1 MKIVFICDFFLSSGG
16 AAKIG
21 FDLVQMLVAQ
31 NIPVKVFVGE
41 SCDGDST
48 IPVISLGQK
57 RLLLADPKTRV
68 FRGLFNVTAHAELV
82 KLIDNDDTPDT
93 IYIVNSWFQILSPS
107 IFTALNR
114 VSKRV
119 FVYAHDFFIA
129 CPNGGYFDFTRE
141 EPCDRIPL
149 SMSCLATQCDKRNYW
164 QKIWRSGVSTM
175 RRLTWN
181 IGRKR
186 LKDRRRS

>member
-1 MKIVFICDFFLSSGG
+1 MISSCHRAA

-48 IPVISLGQK
+48 IPVIFAGNKKDFFSPI
-57 RLLLADPKTRV
+57 PKHAV

-119 FVYAHDFFIA
+119 FVLH
-129 CPNGGYFDFTRE
+129 P
-141 EPCDRIPL
+141 
-149 SMSCLATQCDKRNYW
+149 
-164 QKIWRSGVSTM
+164 
-175 RRLTWN
+175 
-181 IGRKR
+181 
-186 LKDRRRS
+186 